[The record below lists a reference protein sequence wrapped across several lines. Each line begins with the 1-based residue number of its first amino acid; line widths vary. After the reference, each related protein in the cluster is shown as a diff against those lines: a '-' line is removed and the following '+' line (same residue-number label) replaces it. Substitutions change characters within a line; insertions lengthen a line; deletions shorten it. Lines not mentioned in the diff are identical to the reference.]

1 MSTSERFFLVELTAA
16 LVRKRRIFCISLLAL
31 LGLGGG
37 YQLFSAPTYKFV
49 TLVEVA
55 QDGEGTLL
63 QPGPAIVSFMDNEW
77 LPEIR
82 REFRNEW
89 GHPPGFGLSVDVI
102 DGGYVLLSSYG
113 KERTEEEVK
122 WFHSNVTSKL
132 TERQAE
138 LELRARTKLESQITL
153 AKRALEAP
161 EAPES
166 ASSPGTDLIE
176 TLISLEGK
184 LAGLRAADVR
194 VIAQRKDEPLG
205 LGLRVRL
212 GLVVFFSLV
221 ASVMVVL
228 AYYFVRQ
235 VAELVKDE
243 NNP

>member
-1 MSTSERFFLVELTAA
+1 M
-16 LVRKRRIFCISLLAL
+16 
-31 LGLGGG
+31 
-37 YQLFSAPTYKFV
+37 
-49 TLVEVA
+49 
-55 QDGEGTLL
+55 
-63 QPGPAIVSFMDNEW
+63 
-77 LPEIR
+77 
-82 REFRNEW
+82 
-89 GHPPGFGLSVDVI
+89 
-102 DGGYVLLSSYG
+102 LLSSYG

-122 WFHSNVTSKL
+122 WFHSNVTNKL

-166 ASSPGTDLIE
+166 ASSPGTDLFE
-176 TLISLEGK
+176 TLISLEGGK